1 MFLTCRIAHTIP
13 LHTFSWSSWESQGRG
28 HQVSL
33 PEAPP
38 LERSWYIHRGETW
51 MTVLEMLSHSFP
63 KDFSILAKETRG
75 LHEMFLHPESQ
86 NGTTL
91 QQLLRPSLVQTPE
104 LSSHLD
110 LNHTDFPQ
118 SSKPFTPSVCV
129 HAQLLQLV
137 LSLCDPMNCS
147 HQSSLSMEFLRQ
159 EYWNGLSCPPPC
171 DLPYRGL
178 KF

>member
-1 MFLTCRIAHTIP
+1 MFLTCRIAHNIP

-28 HQVSL
+28 TPGLSSRGPSL
-33 PEAPP
+33 GEKLVYSPWRDMDDSPGNAFP
-38 LERSWYIHRGETW
+38 L
-51 MTVLEMLSHSFP
+51 FP
-63 KDFSILAKETRG
+63 KR
-75 LHEMFLHPESQ
+75 FLHPCKG
-86 NGTTL
+86 NKGTTWSVCSS
-91 QQLLRPSLVQTPE
+91 RITEWDNPATAATTSLAQTPE